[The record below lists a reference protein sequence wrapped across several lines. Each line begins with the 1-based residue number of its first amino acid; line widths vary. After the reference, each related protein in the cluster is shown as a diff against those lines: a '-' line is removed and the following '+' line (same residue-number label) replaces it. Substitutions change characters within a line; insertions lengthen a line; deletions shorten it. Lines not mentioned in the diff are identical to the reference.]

1 MSCNNFFRKFFPSI
15 WLVLFAGFCLLI
27 GCAPRPAIEE
37 QNLWKYSSHSSTRD
51 FHFVLIWNGKKSEK
65 LYSMEPELLVK
76 ALGMECKRRRKGAM
90 RSYQIVG
97 SEDELIQW
105 SPYWKPET
113 PVLVADA
120 SMNVERSTSVWKA
133 DLKVD
138 TRFQA
143 FLFDVRPIK
152 EPLRCVITK
161 DVNPSD
167 LKDDKGL
174 SAWIE
179 WVDQT
184 NPILYQQFISKFF
197 SQADPFDKEFTDL
210 LYYTGKTQGMKDAY
224 QAAKSKDW
232 TKAKQLWLKELE
244 LNREDPVLNYNLS
257 VAAQML
263 GEWDEAYAYDKKYLL
278 NKDQGLAGIFS
289 GMPLDK
295 ERIVMLQ
302 GLSSTFKNAK
312 SKTVFNPD
320 SKVAILPLE
329 NYTNDINTP
338 NAVREQLTLE
348 ASRLGF
354 HVVPFDKVE
363 ELLRMQGFTDGGQ
376 LSATTPKELGKI
388 VGAELLVMGVVESL
402 RKSSLKLVHA
412 PSGNIIFQKKVYG
425 FIDPISWELGKQ
437 PDRRMQDESKEIKI
451 RLIAPDEFFY
461 SWPRKYD

>member
-1 MSCNNFFRKFFPSI
+1 MRYFI
-15 WLVLFAGFCLLI
+15 LFCLLI
-27 GCAPRPAIEE
+27 GCAPRPAIET
-37 QNLWKYSSHSSTRD
+37 QSLWTYSSNSSTRD

-65 LYSMEPELLVK
+65 SYSLEPELLVK
-76 ALGMECKRRRKGAM
+76 ALGRECRRRREGAM

-105 SPYWKPET
+105 APYWKPET

-120 SMNVERSTSVWKA
+120 SLNVERSTSVWKA

-143 FLFDVRPIK
+143 FLFDDRPIK
-152 EPLRCVITK
+152 EPLRCVIAK
-161 DVNPSD
+161 DVNPAD

-174 SAWIE
+174 SAWGE
-179 WVDQT
+179 WIDQT
-184 NPILYQQFISKFF
+184 IPVLYQQFISKFF
-197 SQADPFDKEFTDL
+197 SQADPFRKEFTDL

-232 TKAKQLWLKELE
+232 SKAKQLWLKELE
-244 LNREDPVLNYNLS
+244 INRGDPVLNYNLS

-263 GEWDEAYAYDKKYLL
+263 GEWDEAYAYDQKYLL
-278 NKDQGLAGIFS
+278 NKNPGLAGIFS
-289 GMPLDK
+289 GMPMDK

-302 GLSSTFKNAK
+302 GLSSTFKNSK

-329 NYTNDINTP
+329 NYTNDIRVP
-338 NAVREQLTLE
+338 SAVREQLTLE

-354 HVVPFDKVE
+354 HVVPYDKVE

-388 VGAELLVMGVVESL
+388 VGAELLVMGVVEAL

-412 PSGNIIFQKKVYG
+412 PSGNTIFQKKVYG
-425 FIDPISWELGKQ
+425 FVDPMSWELAKQ
-437 PDRRMQDESKEIKI
+437 PVKI
-451 RLIAPDEFFY
+451 RLVAPDEFFY